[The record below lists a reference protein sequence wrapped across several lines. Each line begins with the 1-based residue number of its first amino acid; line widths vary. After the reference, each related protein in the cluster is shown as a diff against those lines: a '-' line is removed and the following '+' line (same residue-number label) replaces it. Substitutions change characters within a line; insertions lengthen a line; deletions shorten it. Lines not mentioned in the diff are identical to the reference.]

1 MSRSWL
7 KRLLKKSRPLSR
19 SARRHSLTLETLED
33 RTVPTFLPAVTFP
46 VGVLPGAVTVADFN
60 NDGKLDLA
68 VVNQG
73 PISTS
78 TPQSSVSVL
87 LGNGN
92 GSFQPAVT
100 TALLNGRAGNGN
112 ALSVVTGDFNGHGL
126 SDVALTTSG
135 GPAGPAVEVLLGKGD
150 GSFQP
155 NHLTL
160 PVGQTP
166 LSVAAGDFDHNGTLD
181 LVTAN
186 SNGTASVLLGNGDG
200 SFRPRTD
207 LTVGAAPRSVA
218 VGDFNGDGK
227 LDVAVAQQLSDT
239 VSILLGNGDGTF
251 ARPLVFTAS
260 GANFT
265 PDSMLVRD
273 VNGDGKLDLTIK
285 SISFL
290 DSDAFQVGVLLG
302 NGDGTFRAPLLAPA
316 QPDGSGDLALGDFNG
331 DGKLDV
337 AVAAQLGAPTGDLSV
352 FFGNG
357 DGTFQPNLRMDLPT
371 GGNDPK
377 GVAAVDLN
385 GDGLADLVAT
395 NASSGTVGV
404 LLSTSPGA
412 TPTITATFS
421 VDGTLRV
428 TGDDQDN
435 TIVVSRDAAGN
446 ILVNGG
452 AVPIQ
457 GGPATVANTS
467 LILLNGG
474 AGNDRLTLDETNGA
488 VPVARL
494 DGGAGDDVLT
504 GGSAGDVFD
513 GAAGND
519 TMIGGAGS
527 DTFVWSPGDGSD
539 TVEGG
544 GGKVDALTFNGS
556 DLAEKFDV
564 SANGSHVRLTRDLG
578 AVTMDVSGVEA
589 IEVNAAGGADTIT
602 VGDLSGTDAREVNV
616 DLGAAD
622 GAADAVV
629 VNGTDRDDAVQILA
643 GFIDQ
648 TPITVLGLSPRVDI
662 AGAEGANDTLRV
674 NTLGGN
680 DVVDSSGLPAG
691 EIGLTVDLGDGQ
703 VTATRTTLDT
713 SAATTVSGPAVTLTA
728 TVTSAAGVPTG
739 TVTFLDGTTVLG
751 TARIGT
757 DGQAVLKVS
766 LAVGSH
772 ALTASFAGTGGF
784 ADSTSAAVTETVN
797 RAATTVALA
806 SSVNP
811 AATGQAVTFTARV
824 AVVAPG
830 AGAPS
835 GTVTFKDGNAVLGT
849 ATVGRD
855 GTATLTT
862 SFAAAGGHVI
872 TAVYSGDSNFVGS
885 SQALTEQVKAHK
897 QTTTFL
903 SASANPARVGQ
914 AVTFTATVRNL
925 SGTGTPTGTV
935 TFFVGNTVV
944 ARVRLDASGRARLT
958 GFFSVAGRF
967 TIRAVYSGD
976 AIFDTSSQSLIE
988 QVNR

>member
-1 MSRSWL
+1 MARSWL
-7 KRLLKKSRPLSR
+7 RRLLKKSRPLSR
-19 SARRHSLTLETLED
+19 SAWRHTLTLEAFED
-33 RTVPTFLPAVTFP
+33 RTVPTFLPPVTFP
-46 VGVLPGAVTVADFN
+46 VGVNPHAVMVADFN
-60 NDGKLDLA
+60 RDGRPDLA

-73 PISTS
+73 TLSTS
-78 TPQSSVSVL
+78 ASQSSLSIL
-87 LGNGN
+87 LGNGD
-92 GSFQPAVT
+92 GSFRSAVT
-100 TALLNGRAGNGN
+100 TGILNSGPATGN
-112 ALSVVTGDFNGHGL
+112 AVTATVGDFNGDGL
-126 SDVALTTSG
+126 PDVALNTA
-135 GPAGPAVEVLLGKGD
+135 GPSGPAVEVLLGKGD
-150 GSFQP
+150 GSFQL
-155 NHLTL
+155 NHLIL
-160 PVGQTP
+160 PVAQTS
-166 LSVAAGDFDHNGTLD
+166 LSVAAGDFDHNGTVD

-186 SNGTASVLLGNGDG
+186 SNGTVSVLLGNGG
-200 SFRPRTD
+200 GTFRPRID
-207 LTVGAAPRSVA
+207 VTVGAAPRAVV
-218 VGDFNGDGK
+218 VGDFNGDGR
-227 LDVAVAQQLSDT
+227 LDVAVAQQLSNT
-239 VSILLGNGDGTF
+239 VSVLLGHGDGTF
-251 ARPLVFTAS
+251 ARPMVFTAS

-265 PDSMLVRD
+265 PASMVVDD
-273 VNGDGKLDLTIK
+273 VNGDGRPDLAIK
-285 SISFL
+285 SVSFL
-290 DSDAFQVGVLLG
+290 DSDAFQIGVLLG
-302 NGDGTFRAPLLAPA
+302 NGDGTFQLPLLGAA
-316 QPDGSGDLALGDFNG
+316 QPGGSGDLALGDFNN
-331 DGKLDV
+331 DGRLDA
-337 AVAAQLGAPTGDLSV
+337 AVADQLGAATGNLSV
-352 FFGNG
+352 FAGNG
-357 DGTFQPNLRMDLPT
+357 DGSFQSLVRLDLPT
-371 GGNDPK
+371 GGNGPV
-377 GVAAVDLN
+377 GVAATDLN
-385 GDGLADLVAT
+385 GDGLTDLVAT

-404 LLSTSPGA
+404 LLNGVA
-412 TPTITATFS
+412 RVTPTVTATFS

-457 GGPATVANTS
+457 SGPATVANTS

-488 VPVARL
+488 LPVARL

-504 GGSAGDVFD
+504 GGSAGDVLD
-513 GAAGND
+513 GGAGND

-556 DLAEKFDV
+556 DLAEKFDI
-564 SANGSHVRLTRDLG
+564 SANGSRVRLTRDLG
-578 AVTMDVSGVEA
+578 AVTMDVSGVEL

-602 VGDLSGTDAREVNV
+602 VGDLSGTDVRDVDL

-643 GFIDQ
+643 GFNDQ
-648 TPITVLGLSPRVDI
+648 TPISVLGLSPVVNI
-662 AGAEGANDTLRV
+662 TGEEGANDTLRV

-680 DVVDSSGLPAG
+680 DAVDSSGLPAG
-691 EIGLTVDLGDGQ
+691 LIGLTVDLGDGQ
-703 VTATRTTLDT
+703 GTAATRTTLAA
-713 SAATTVSGPAVTLTA
+713 SATTTVVGPAVTLTA

-757 DGQAVLKVS
+757 DGQAILKVS

-772 ALTASFAGTGGF
+772 ALTASFAGNGGF
-784 ADSTSAAVTETVN
+784 ADSNSAALTETVN
-797 RAATTVALA
+797 RAATTVALG

-830 AGAPS
+830 AGAPT
-835 GTVTFKDGNAVLGT
+835 GTVTFKDGSLVLGT
-849 ATVGRD
+849 VAIGRD
-855 GTATLTT
+855 GTAALTT
-862 SFAAAGGHVI
+862 SFAAVGGHVI
-872 TAVYSGDSNFVGS
+872 TADYSGDSNFVGS
-885 SQALTEQVKAHK
+885 SRALTEQVNAHK
-897 QTTTFL
+897 ATTTAL
-903 SASANPARVGQ
+903 LASANPARVGQ
-914 AVTFTATVRNL
+914 AVSFTATVRGL

-944 ARVRLDASGRARLT
+944 ARVTLDPSGKARLT
-958 GFFSVAGRF
+958 GFFSIAGRF

-976 AIFDTSSQSLIE
+976 ANFDTSSQSLIE